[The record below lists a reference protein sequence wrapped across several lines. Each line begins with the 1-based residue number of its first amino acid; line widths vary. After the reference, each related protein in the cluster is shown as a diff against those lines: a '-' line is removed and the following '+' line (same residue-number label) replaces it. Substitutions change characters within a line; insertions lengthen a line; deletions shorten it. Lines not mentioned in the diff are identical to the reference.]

1 MSKFEIQRES
11 SLPLHIQ
18 LLDELRH
25 KVMTGLLK
33 PHERLPGEWELASDL
48 AISRATV
55 QKAWQTAE
63 EEGLLYRVPGK
74 GTFVAEP
81 LSKAN
86 ARNTIGMIVPDF
98 RGTFAVHLLSGVE
111 RVLRQHGYSVHLAGT
126 EYTVEEE
133 NRVLRQMQQDGI
145 RGCIVWAMRSASS
158 ARLLST
164 IGQEMPIVLID
175 RPMAGVSLPCV
186 TSNNYMGGRQAM
198 QHLID
203 LGHQN
208 IAFLARPHLDL
219 WPVKERHRA
228 YQEAMQEANLPVR
241 PPILIGDEN
250 ELSSYNA
257 YVSADEAVLA
267 PLVALLRQP
276 DRPTAIFAVNDWM
289 AMRALRAA
297 FMANVRVPED
307 ISLVGFDN
315 LDVSE
320 YLIPPLTTIAQNTDL
335 LGSEA
340 ARRLLTII
348 EGEPI
353 QETLTLLPTQ
363 LVVRQSTTRPNSSLK
378 ASV

>member
-1 MSKFEIQRES
+1 MSKFDIQRDS
-11 SLPLHIQ
+11 SLPLHMQ

-25 KVMTGLLK
+25 KVMTGILK
-33 PHERLPGEWELASDL
+33 PHERLPGEWELANELS
-48 AISRATV
+48 ISRATV
-55 QKAWQTAE
+55 QKAWHSAE

-81 LSKAN
+81 LAQAN
-86 ARNTIGMIVPDF
+86 ARNTIGMLMPDF
-98 RGTFAVHLLSGVE
+98 RGTLAVHLLSGVE
-111 RVLRQHGYSVHLAGT
+111 RVMRRHGYSIHLAGT
-126 EYTVEEE
+126 EYKIDEE
-133 NRVLRQMQQDGI
+133 NRLLRQMQLDGI
-145 RGCIVWAMRSASS
+145 RGCIVWAMRSTSS
-158 ARLLST
+158 DRLLAT
-164 IGQEMPIVLID
+164 IGAEMPVVLID
-175 RPMAGVSLPCV
+175 RPLAGVTLPCV

-198 QHLID
+198 QHLIG
-203 LGHQN
+203 LGHRN
-208 IAFLARPHLDL
+208 IAFLARPHLDMYT
-219 WPVKERHRA
+219 VKERYRA
-228 YQEAMQEANLPVR
+228 YEEAMREANLPVR

-250 ELSSYNA
+250 ELSSYDA
-257 YVSADEAVLA
+257 YITADEAVLA
-267 PLVALLRQP
+267 PLVELLRQP

-297 FMANVRVPED
+297 FRANVRVPED

-340 ARRLLTII
+340 ARRLLTLI

-363 LVVRQSTTRPNSSLK
+363 LVVRQSTSTPNI
-378 ASV
+378 